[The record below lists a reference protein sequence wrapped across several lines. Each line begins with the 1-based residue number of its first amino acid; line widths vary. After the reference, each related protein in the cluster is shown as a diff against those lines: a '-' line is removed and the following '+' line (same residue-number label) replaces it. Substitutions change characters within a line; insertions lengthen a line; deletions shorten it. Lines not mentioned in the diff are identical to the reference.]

1 MLDLGGPAWATV
13 PTFEAKADDVLVECE
28 RLGLEGLV
36 VKRVDSR
43 YEAGKRSRA
52 WLKVKVPEWREV
64 HAPLRHE
71 R

>member
-1 MLDLGGPAWATV
+1 V
-13 PTFEAKADDVLVECE
+13 STFEADADEMLVECE

-36 VKRVDSR
+36 AKRVDSR

-52 WLKVKVPEWREV
+52 WLKLKCEDWRAD